1 MDPRFWPTA
10 LMKLCEAVDAT
21 ACALAWHDFSLGMGG
36 LEQSIGIDVE
46 SVRTYGEYYVA
57 QNPWLQNEEF
67 FQTPG
72 TASADNDL
80 VSDETAPTSEFAL
93 HWLQPQGLNH
103 QMFGVLERQGSRVQ
117 FLVLARPAAQG
128 PFGSEA
134 VGLMQ
139 RLLPYLQRG
148 LRAGQTLRRSQ
159 HIRQIALD
167 ALDAMP
173 VGVILLSAGGIVIA
187 ANRVAREIMA
197 SRDVLTVGRGGL
209 EVDREGRR
217 TRFRD
222 LLTESIGVA
231 DTNRQPEMITFSVSR
246 SANLRPLSVMIWPTR
261 KPDLGLD
268 TPAAVVFLG
277 DPDHTAEIDETRL
290 RQLYGL
296 TAAESRVA
304 AYLARG
310 YRLDEIAEMLGVAY
324 ETIRKHLKQIFSKTG
339 NTRQS
344 DLVREIIS
352 GPGGLDI

>member
-1 MDPRFWPTA
+1 MQDMTSIGSGALVDIVSDFYGASMDPRFWPTA

-261 KPDLGLD
+261 NRISVSTPLPPSSSLATRTTRPRLMKPGSVNSTASPPPNPVSPPTWRAD
-268 TPAAVVFLG
+268 TASMKSPKCSAS
-277 DPDHTAEIDETRL
+277 PTKPS
-290 RQLYGL
+290 
-296 TAAESRVA
+296 ES
-304 AYLARG
+304 
-310 YRLDEIAEMLGVAY
+310 
-324 ETIRKHLKQIFSKTG
+324 T
-339 NTRQS
+339 
-344 DLVREIIS
+344 
-352 GPGGLDI
+352 